1 MILFL
6 LLLILNIGIN
16 IWGVYTLYTH
26 FQGGLLLFIV
36 ALIAISFKLKVN
48 D

>member
-1 MILFL
+1 MAG
-6 LLLILNIGIN
+6 LIVLGLINTVVN

-26 FQGGLLLFIV
+26 FQGGFWLFF
-36 ALIAISFKLKVN
+36 IAYLASSFKISVN